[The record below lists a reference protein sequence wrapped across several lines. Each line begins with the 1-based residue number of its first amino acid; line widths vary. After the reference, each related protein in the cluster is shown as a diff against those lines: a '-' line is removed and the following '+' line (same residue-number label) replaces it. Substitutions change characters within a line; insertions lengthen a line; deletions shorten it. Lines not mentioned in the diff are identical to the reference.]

1 MKHNQLKLGA
11 ALSYLQMAISVLIG
25 LIYTPIMIRL
35 LGTSEY
41 GLYNTV
47 SSTISALSIL
57 NLGFNSGYIRY
68 YAKYKEEKNDSSF
81 AHLNALF
88 LIIFLII
95 GFVAFLCGL
104 YLTINLDLVFDQ
116 GLTNT
121 EYEIARVLMFLL
133 TLNLAISF
141 PMSVFANIISAHE
154 RYVFLKLT
162 GLLRTI
168 VSPLVSLPIL
178 LMGYRSV
185 ALVCVSVSLSLLCD
199 LFHLI
204 YVLRVLKCPFHF
216 RHLDCSVLSDLFSYT
231 AFIAI
236 GLVVDQIN
244 WNVDKILLG
253 RFCGTAS
260 VAVYSVGFTIYGYYQ
275 MFSTSVSGVFTPRIH
290 QIVNATKT
298 DLSEQ
303 RIQLTQLFTKVG
315 RIQFF
320 LLSLV
325 SSGFV
330 FFGKPFIVCFWAGA
344 EYERA
349 YYVALLLMLPAS
361 IALIQNTGIE
371 IQRALNKHRFRSF
384 AYSIMALFNLII
396 SIYLCQIYG
405 EIGSAI
411 GTALSLIVANG
422 LIINFY
428 YHFKCNIDMHV
439 FWRNILSASRGL
451 AVPLSFGFILIRTVD
466 MTHPLRFTFSIICY
480 SLVYCASIW
489 SFGMNKFE
497 QNLIRTPLITVWRKQ
512 KNAR

>member
-1 MKHNQLKLGA
+1 MNSKQLKLGA
-11 ALSYLQMAISVLIG
+11 ILSYAQTALSILIG
-25 LIYTPIMIRL
+25 VIYTPLMIRL
-35 LGTSEY
+35 LGQNEY

-47 SSTISALSIL
+47 SSTISALSVL
-57 NLGFNSGYIRY
+57 NLGFGASYIRY
-68 YAKYKEEKNDSSF
+68 FSRYKKKQDKD
-81 AHLNALF
+81 AQKKLNGLF
-88 LIIFLII
+88 LVIFLVI
-95 GFVAFLCGL
+95 GLVALLCGL
-104 YLTINLDLVFDQ
+104 YLTTHLEYVFDT
-116 GLTNT
+116 GLTT
-121 EYEIARVLMFLL
+121 EEYDVARILMFLL
-133 TLNLAISF
+133 TLSLSISF
-141 PMSVFANIISAHE
+141 PTSVFANIISAHE
-154 RYVFLKLT
+154 HYAILKAVVLI
-162 GLLRTI
+162 RTI
-168 VSPLVSLPIL
+168 VSPLVTLPL
-178 LMGYRSV
+178 LLIGYRSIAIV
-185 ALVCVSVSLSLLCD
+185 VTTILFSAISD
-199 LFHLI
+199 LINLY
-204 YVLRVLKCPFHF
+204 YVFNVLKCKFSFALPEPG
-216 RHLDCSVLSDLFSYT
+216 LFKELITYT
-231 AFIAI
+231 SFIAI
-236 GLVVDQIN
+236 NLVVDQIN
-244 WNVDKILLG
+244 WNIDKMLLA
-253 RFCGTAS
+253 RFKGSAS
-260 VAVYSVGFTIYGYYQ
+260 VAVYSVGFSLYAYYQ
-275 MFSTSVSGVFTPRIH
+275 SFSTSISGVFTPRIH

-451 AVPLSFGFILIRTVD
+451 AVPLSFGFILIHTVD